1 MEGEGAANG
10 DHAEIS
16 RAEVGAEH
24 AGVGKPVEEGG
35 AGEGER
41 GGGKGGEGDVGERDD
56 ADAAVT
62 QNEARSATGA
72 HRGERGT
79 SGRRTGGRVASG
91 RGGDEEAAGD
101 GVKAKGDGRRR
112 SDAAADSS
120 RKVAE
125 GGKGKAAEGAKG
137 KSAGTRKG
145 ERATRGS
152 AGNSTSSPRSHRS
165 SGAASADARSPGSST
180 ASPHSA
186 AAPAAPP
193 APADGAGVAAES
205 AGEAA
210 ESAGEAAE
218 SAGAAAESAG
228 EAAKSAGAAAVSAGA
243 AAESAGAAAVSAGAA
258 AESAGAA
265 AVEERHAN
273 GADAERAGGVA
284 GEGADGAS
292 AGASGGG
299 GEPPQP
305 QSRNGGA
312 ESASGGAQR
321 MRRGNSAGERGEPSG
336 GLESRVGAAGDIA
349 SPRLPAMPPA
359 LLPAA
364 APTTA
369 MGAAPP
375 TTAAAPTAVATA
387 PAAAG
392 AEGAAEQATREA
404 EGREGT
410 GVWDAYVLAGDASAG
425 GDGVVVLP
433 LGPTGVPRSHTEGV
447 WAPPYGVGAGG
458 SGLGGGGRGMAGGGW
473 ARAAFPRSHSD
484 SARESRAGR
493 HAARLLAT
501 TGAGAAAA
509 SGGGAVWGG
518 AEGRERSVAR
528 TSSGLGAE
536 REAQV
541 SGARRAAEKS
551 AEAEWGREVGEG
563 EEGEGE
569 EGEGGHVMSAEDGG
583 EEAGSGA
590 GASGVE
596 EEGGA
601 KERGEAGAGKAW
613 GGGGDEQKARADAAL
628 AAAVMAANAST
639 KPRWVSQHQWHTQQ
653 RHEKDEESEGGARGA
668 EAEAEEE
675 ERRRVEEEKK
685 RAWDEAVRA
694 VRLREQQRRQ
704 QAAAAM
710 AAAAAAEGGRG
721 SGKGAGVSGAAAKR
735 MAKRRKKAVAQLVA
749 ETAELGGLVEGRRA
763 RRCAVEYQLLHAG
776 IFLDPPD
783 KPSPEEAREEQ
794 DLAAAVEWLRG
805 EVRVARR
812 WMDVQR
818 LVWINRDRQH
828 RALLRRGGQEER
840 AQLQHMIQQL
850 ESQLSQLER
859 HEGLLREGNSQLND
873 ALASG
878 TALPTAASLSFA
890 SFSSLPADPPSS
902 FPHDLSLS
910 DLPDDASLSSE
921 PHSALPP
928 WLASPSTASASP
940 APSMGRPPSATRRS
954 LPPSFFAQPGAH
966 AAPAPLPSPS
976 HSVLSLS
983 GPLPSPR
990 SRWRSRSRNASGRRG
1005 GLEPLAVGGV
1015 EAEEGLSDEASPQQ
1029 PLCAPFTPTSARR
1042 GMDQGR
1048 GGVDVRMAGV
1058 AEREVGDGEN
1068 ESVGPSDGGAL
1079 TPSSSR
1085 FWQAAPGDR
1094 RQAERE
1100 REKEREWERES
1111 ARGGGAMDLAARFT
1125 RALSITRA
1133 DADATR
1139 GDGKGGKVGG
1149 SGQGEGEAYR
1159 VEPGEGS
1166 TILHVFHQASR
1177 RMRSIEAGDF
1187 EIAECELFTARDDV
1201 DDLRAHPNLLSEHM
1215 LICLLRADLPP
1226 PCLWRRHL
1234 ARPLLQHA
1242 PLRHLRLLRPPRR
1255 FPRPAPTPPPHHPP
1269 SRRRT
1274 FFRSRSAANPSH
1286 HSHSPR
1292 TPPGMFKSASGG
1304 YGSEEDAA
1312 GRPYPQAYGGVAVG
1326 GGGWEDGVSSTDGE
1340 SPSGQRGGWRGW
1352 DEEEGGARS
1361 QHRRGRGRRGGGSME
1376 EAPLTEVS
1384 EWEEVGEDEE
1394 GEGDAGLMAAMGLAL
1409 DRPPSASPLRPRLRP
1424 RTPTTLWLRRR
1435 HRHQRSSGGG
1445 GGWAGGAQQGAGG
1458 QQGRMGE
1465 MVRQYGAGR
1474 AGGGQG
1480 DFVNPPTP
1488 SSGGAGALRLGR
1500 TTSTRVVTAVA
1511 RVLPPPPPPA
1521 ATPPSSGS
1529 GGAGAGAKGSKDK
1542 EKERGGKGKQ
1552 GGKEAAGGAAAATAA
1567 AAKGELGADD
1577 FEKFFGTGGDVPAP
1591 TEWTSLNSAQ
1601 LDPYGVLG
1609 EHPCPDAGNYI
1620 QMLAVHHPPSE
1631 GSMTHAD
1638 ATRLLHFRAMAA
1650 QLEDVDPSA
1659 LAHNERLAFWINI
1672 YNALLLYIYIVIPVP
1687 TDFADRISLFS
1698 KVGFLIGGQL
1708 YSVLLIEHAVLRA
1721 ASHKPFIIRALPGA
1735 TFRPDDARSLC
1746 ALTHPEPLVSFAL
1759 CSGTRSSPSVRVY
1772 RAEGVQQQLR
1782 GAMVEFLGA
1791 AVSVNEANKIIIPK
1805 LLHWYAVDFA
1815 PDLWSLLEWLA
1826 NVLPTNQAV
1835 VVMNCL
1841 PTGAANISASKCVAV
1856 APFDWRF
1863 RYLIPPVLPM

>member
-1215 LICLLRADLPP
+1215 LICLLQIY
-1226 PCLWRRHL
+1226 RRHAFGAVTSPDRFSNTPRSATFGSSAPPAAFPDPPL
-1234 ARPLLQHA
+1234 PRPPTTRPLAAAPSSAAAALPTPRTTRIHHARPRGCSRAQAGGTAVRRTRRGGHT
-1242 PLRHLRLLRPPRR
+1242 PRR
-1255 FPRPAPTPPPHHPP
+1255 T
-1269 SRRRT
+1269 
-1274 FFRSRSAANPSH
+1274 
-1286 HSHSPR
+1286 
-1292 TPPGMFKSASGG
+1292 
-1304 YGSEEDAA
+1304 
-1312 GRPYPQAYGGVAVG
+1312 GV
-1326 GGGWEDGVSSTDGE
+1326 W
-1340 SPSGQRGGWRGW
+1340 
-1352 DEEEGGARS
+1352 RS